1 MKPKQKTTPPHQS
14 NSGTK
19 AAYRSRLH
27 DHCVLVLNKNWQAI
41 SVISTAD
48 AFSHIVAGTA
58 DGLDIDDENNMAPAD
73 WNVWSTLEVRERD
86 HGIGTTKGR
95 LRVPTIIILKS
106 YNRVPLFRPKFGL
119 KALWLRDGGI
129 CQYSGKHLNFSEA
142 SIDHVLPSS
151 RGGETSWENC
161 VLCDRLL
168 NSRKGDKTPAEA
180 GLKLRNTPCEPKAV
194 PVTLTLKNT
203 ESIKEWCFFLVHEA
217 A

>member
-1 MKPKQKTTPPHQS
+1 MKSKQKTTPPHQS

-106 YNRVPLFRPKFGL
+106 YNRVPLF
-119 KALWLRDGGI
+119 
-129 CQYSGKHLNFSEA
+129 
-142 SIDHVLPSS
+142 
-151 RGGETSWENC
+151 
-161 VLCDRLL
+161 
-168 NSRKGDKTPAEA
+168 
-180 GLKLRNTPCEPKAV
+180 
-194 PVTLTLKNT
+194 
-203 ESIKEWCFFLVHEA
+203 
-217 A
+217 